1 MTQQTRTR
9 AALKE
14 FLASEEE
21 LQPVDRRSSEL
32 EEQIVIDPA
41 VLEALREVFSGT
53 NVIEDESKIRCI
65 LDVRAEILRSWS
77 EARDSFISIGR
88 ALISLE
94 ETLSKTEFQR
104 LRSGS
109 ERVFPFS
116 EATATQFRQ
125 IARAVDNGRLPYE
138 ACPGSYGTAYQIT
151 LLDDEQLALAR
162 DRGLLRADVTR
173 REITLL
179 RQETRGKSVIPGRVD
194 KSLLQEERKRL
205 KRREQQISEELDTI
219 LRRLKELS
227 RLLDRGDDEDIE

>member
-9 AALKE
+9 AALKR

-21 LQPVDRRSSEL
+21 LQPADRRSTEL
-32 EEQIVIDPA
+32 DDQIVIDPA
-41 VLEALREVFSGT
+41 VLTALREVFSGT
-53 NVIEDESKIRCI
+53 DVIEDESKIRRI

-151 LLDDEQLALAR
+151 LLDDEQLAMAR

-179 RQETRGKSVIPGRVD
+179 RQETRSKSVIPGRVD
-194 KSLLQEERKRL
+194 KSLLQEERKSL

-227 RLLDRGDDEDIE
+227 RLLDRGDAEDIE

>member
-1 MTQQTRTR
+1 MAHQTRAR
-9 AALKE
+9 ASLKK
-14 FLASEEE
+14 FLASDEDV
-21 LQPVDRRSSEL
+21 QPVDKRSSEL
-32 EEQIVIDPA
+32 EEQILIDPA
-41 VLEALREVFSGT
+41 VLEALREVFLGT
-53 NVIEDESKIRCI
+53 NVIEDESKIRRI

-151 LLDDEQLALAR
+151 LLDDEQLAIAR

-179 RQETRGKSVIPGRVD
+179 RQETRDKSLLPGRVN

-205 KRREQQISEELDTI
+205 KRREQQISEELETI

-227 RLLDRGDDEDIE
+227 RLLDREDDDTE

>member
-9 AALKE
+9 AALKK
-14 FLASEEE
+14 FLATEEE

-53 NVIEDESKIRCI
+53 NVIEDESKIRRI

-151 LLDDEQLALAR
+151 LLDDEQLAMAR